1 MSDLRSQLTSIY
13 QQRGEL
19 TPQSVV
25 DEARPDEHPLHHRFE
40 WDDAVAGEA
49 YRRVQASELIRS
61 VKVVYNETPAGER
74 KSIRAF
80 SSLSQADDPERRGY
94 APTEELVE
102 NELTRAILL
111 RNLEREI
118 GSLKRKYGHLRE
130 FSDVMS
136 KAVAS

>member
-13 QQRGEL
+13 QARGEL
-19 TPQSVV
+19 TPQTVV
-25 DEARPDEHPLHHRFE
+25 NEARPDDHPLHHRFE

-61 VKVVYNETPAGER
+61 VKVVFNETPAGER

-80 SSLSQADDPERRGY
+80 SSLSEVDDPERRGY

-102 NELTRAILL
+102 NDLTRAILL

-118 GSLKRKYGHLRE
+118 NSLKRKYGHLQE
-130 FSDVMS
+130 FGARLME
-136 KAVAS
+136 AAS